1 MKKLALLFMVFSIA
15 LFAAGCFEDD
25 EEDKGTIRIVNTT
38 SEVLDQVYIS
48 PSTSG
53 TWGSDW
59 FDGTIGEDGTEDF
72 SVEVGTYDV
81 RVANSTAYADFT
93 DVVVTKGAVKTL
105 TVLASKSK
113 EITPDFSLEFKE
125 R

>member
-1 MKKLALLFMVFSIA
+1 MKKLALLFMVFSLA
-15 LFAAGCFEDD
+15 LFATGCFEDD
-25 EEDKGTIRIVNTT
+25 EEDKGTIRIVN
-38 SEVLDQVYIS
+38 
-48 PSTSG
+48 STS
-53 TWGSDW
+53 TEFDEVYMTPPTTDSWGEDR
-59 FDGTIGEDGTEDF
+59 FDGTIPAGGTQDF

-105 TVLASKSK
+105 TVLASKCK